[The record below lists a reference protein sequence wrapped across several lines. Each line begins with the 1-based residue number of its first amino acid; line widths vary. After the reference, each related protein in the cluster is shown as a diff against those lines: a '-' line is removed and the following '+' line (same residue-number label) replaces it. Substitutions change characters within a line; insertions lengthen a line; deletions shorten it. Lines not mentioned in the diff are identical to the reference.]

1 MLPPVQTAAPGRTV
15 GTTPDQGDA
24 AAAGSE
30 GAGRGHRSGDRT
42 WSRVLLPLLVVVL
55 AVPLVLAVLAIREP
69 RWYPTV
75 DDAQTEL
82 RVRDVWSADP
92 PLTGLGGRIGAYGP
106 DQGSHPGPLSFW
118 SLSLPYRLLGSSSW
132 ALHAASAT
140 LHLLA
145 MGLALWLSRRRGGM
159 ALLLG
164 VAAALVVLADAYGA
178 YALTAP
184 WNPYLPVLWWFVF
197 LLGVWSLLCGDLPAL
212 PVAVFAGSFCMQT
225 HISYVGLVGALGAL
239 GALAVA
245 SWVFVR
251 RQEPDD
257 RRRSIRWAVVGVAVA
272 AVLWFPPLA
281 EQVTGSQGGNLG
293 RIVDHFSE
301 PTEATLGLREGTEL
315 LVAGLDPWH
324 LLTRPVVEGRP
335 FLGGPTLPGTALL
348 VAWAAAVVVSWRL
361 RHEALLRLHLVLAV
375 ALAVGAVSVSRI
387 FGPPWTYLA
396 LWAWGICA
404 LLVVAIAWSAWALVT
419 RTSPRSPKLVTARA
433 GAVAAVVVLAV
444 GTARSAVHAADVEVF
459 QPELSVASGE
469 LVPETIVALEG
480 GEVPGG
486 GRDGRYLV
494 TWDDPL
500 YLGSRGYSLFNELD
514 REGFDVG
521 APSFFRGGVTRH
533 RVLTPEQAT
542 AGIHVATGSNIAVW
556 AARPGY
562 VEVARHLPSGDRGQA
577 RYEALRAEIAT
588 GLESAGRPELAG
600 AIEGD
605 PGAILGDER
614 VPEALQAQ
622 VEELIEIGPPVA
634 VFVGAPAIAG

>member
-1 MLPPVQTAAPGRTV
+1 MGR
-15 GTTPDQGDA
+15 
-24 AAAGSE
+24 E
-30 GAGRGHRSGDRT
+30 GEGPADRDRR
-42 WSRVLLPLLVVVL
+42 WSRLLLPLLVLVL
-55 AVPLVLAVLAIREP
+55 AVPLVTAVVAIREP

-82 RVRDVWSADP
+82 RVRDVWSANP
-92 PLTGLGGRIGAYGP
+92 PLTGLGGRIGVYGAE
-106 DQGSHPGPLSFW
+106 QGSHPGPLSFW
-118 SLSLPYRLLGSSSW
+118 SLSVPYRLLGSSSW
-132 ALHAASAT
+132 ALHASSAA

-145 MGLALWLSRRRGGM
+145 MGLALWLARRRGGL

-164 VAAALVVLADAYGA
+164 VATALVILAGAYGA

-197 LLGVWSLLCGDLPAL
+197 MLGVWSLLCGDLPAL

-225 HISYVGLVGALGAL
+225 HISYVGLVGALAGL

-245 SWVFVR
+245 SWIYVR
-251 RQEPDD
+251 RQEPER
-257 RRRSIRWAVVGVAVA
+257 RRRSIGFTLLGLAVG

-293 RIVDHFSE
+293 RIFSHFSE
-301 PTEATLGLREGTEL
+301 PTEAPLGIQEGARL
-315 LVAGLDPWH
+315 LLAGLNPWH
-324 LLTRPVVEGRP
+324 LLTEPVVEGRQ
-335 FLGGPTLPGTALL
+335 FLGGPTLPGTSLL
-348 VAWAAAVVVSWRL
+348 VAWALAAVVSWRL
-361 RHEALLRLHLVLAV
+361 RHQALLRLHLVLAV
-375 ALAVGAVSVSRI
+375 ALAIAAVSVSRI

-404 LLVVAIAWSAWALVT
+404 LLVVAVAWSAWALVT

-469 LVPETIVALEG
+469 LVPETIAALEG